1 MTFLDIIRLRKGPE
15 HVPASVLVLLVALG
29 LFTVAMVSSEA
40 LAGSAGSS
48 NVLTSIS
55 VSFAGYILYWMVLL
69 ATGYPH
75 RLVPTIACIM
85 ACGSIL
91 TIAMVV
97 TFVVLA
103 PLIGN
108 TDAALI
114 AWFVLIWSVPV
125 KGHII
130 ARAIGRHWYVG
141 IAIALV
147 IYLLQRFAYDAL
159 TNAPV
164 A

>member
-1 MTFLDIIRLRKGPE
+1 M
-15 HVPASVLVLLVALG
+15 LVLLVALG
-29 LFTVAMVSSEA
+29 LFVVAMVSSEA
-40 LAGSAGSS
+40 LVQSGGSGDLLA
-48 NVLTSIS
+48 SIS

-75 RLVPTIACIM
+75 RLVPTIACVM

-97 TFVVLA
+97 TFGVLA
-103 PLIGN
+103 PLVGN
-108 TDAALI
+108 TSAALI

-130 ARAIGRHWYVG
+130 ARAIDQHWYVG
-141 IAIALV
+141 ITIALV
-147 IYLLQRFAYDAL
+147 VYLLQRLAYDAL
-159 TNAPV
+159 INAPV
-164 A
+164 T